1 MKSFLSALIDRELSP
16 GAVKV
21 AMVVGTVLFSI
32 NHGPALANGKMT
44 PARWLAGLLTYA
56 VPYSV
61 NIHGQ
66 YAYRKR
72 QSPS

>member
-1 MKSFLSALIDRELSP
+1 MKSYLSALIDRDLSSS
-16 GAVKV
+16 AAKV
-21 AMVVGTVLFSI
+21 ALVVGTLLFTI
-32 NHGPALANGKMT
+32 NHGPALANDKMT
-44 PARWLAGLLTYA
+44 PSRWLAGLLTYA

-72 QSPS
+72 RSVS

>member
-1 MKSFLSALIDRELSP
+1 MKGFYSALIDRDLRP

-21 AMVVGTVLFSI
+21 ALVVGTVLFTI
-32 NHGPALANGKMT
+32 NHGPALVNGKMT
-44 PARWLAGLLTYA
+44 PSRWLAGLLTYGI
-56 VPYSV
+56 PYSV

-72 QSPS
+72 QSVS